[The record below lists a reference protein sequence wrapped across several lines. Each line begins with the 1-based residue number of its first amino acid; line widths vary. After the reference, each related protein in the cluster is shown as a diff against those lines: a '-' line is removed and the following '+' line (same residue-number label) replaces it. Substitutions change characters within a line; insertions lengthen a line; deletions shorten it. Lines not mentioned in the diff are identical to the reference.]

1 MHLKMLVSLLGR
13 DIFFLKNSD
22 TFSRA
27 NVRKS
32 KMDAVARAHLIF
44 ELLTLQT
51 KIYIPTVP
59 VLKNLD

>member
-13 DIFFLKNSD
+13 DIFFLKN

-32 KMDAVARAHLIF
+32 KMNAVARAHLTF
-44 ELLTLQT
+44 ELLTLQ
-51 KIYIPTVP
+51 
-59 VLKNLD
+59 